1 MAEAK
6 LRLSCVIGD
15 PVAQSR
21 SPLIHGYWIRKHG
34 IAGDYRRELV
44 KAADL
49 KSFLAGMAGRG
60 YVGCN
65 VTMPHKLAVM
75 ELSQPDA
82 RARAI
87 GAANAMWLDPKGVLR
102 STNTDVLGILGNLD
116 AATPGWDKGLA
127 DAVVFGAGGA
137 GRAAV
142 YGLVERGVPRIHL
155 VNRTLAKAEEF
166 RRRFGPSVLPTSW
179 EDRQR
184 ALKGAGLVLNATS
197 LGMAGYPEL
206 DIDLAPVGDQCVV
219 NDIVYVPLVT
229 GLLAKAQRRGLRIA
243 DGLGMLLHQAV
254 FGFELW
260 YGVRPEVTPEL
271 RQIIVDELLK
281 KK

>member
-1 MAEAK
+1 MTDEK
-6 LRLSCVIGD
+6 LRMACVIGD

-21 SPLIHGYWIRKHG
+21 SPLIHGYWLRKHG

-44 KAADL
+44 KGADL
-49 KSFLAGMAGRG
+49 KAFLADMPRRG

-75 ELSQPDA
+75 ALSQPDA
-82 RARAI
+82 RAKAI
-87 GAANAMWLDPKGVLR
+87 GAANAMWFDKAGVLR

-142 YGLVERGVPRIHL
+142 YGLVERKIPRIRL
-155 VNRTLAKAEEF
+155 VNRTLTKAEEF
-166 RRRFGPSVLPTSW
+166 RQRFGPSVLPAAW

-184 ALKGAGLVLNATS
+184 ALAGAGLVLNATS
-197 LGMAGYPEL
+197 CGMAGNPEL
-206 DIDLAPVGDQCVV
+206 DIDLAPVRDDCVV

-229 GLLAKAQRRGLRIA
+229 GLLAKAERRGLRIA

-254 FGFELW
+254 YGFELW
-260 YGVRPEVTPEL
+260 YGIRPAVTPEL